1 MDDELLENDINR
13 NEILENISEIFIRY
27 GVRSSSMDDIAR
39 YLKMS
44 KKTLYGMFENK
55 NDVVDK
61 VVEYRKSVGELY
73 IDSLNMSNIDPI
85 PYLYRKMVD
94 AGMKF
99 TSQAVSSNLF
109 DVKKYHPEV
118 YQKHFREVNPKSIEV
133 IRAFFD
139 KGIADGVFRENT
151 NKDLQVYLFF
161 MQLLSLA
168 EPELNWNQEFDTYEV
183 ITTIIENFIRS
194 IATPKGLMQLE
205 LEDLIEKTQ

>member
-73 IDSLNMSNIDPI
+73 IDHLNISNIDPI

-168 EPELNWNQEFDTYEV
+168 EPELSWNQEFDTYEV

>member
-168 EPELNWNQEFDTYEV
+168 EPELSWNQEFDTYEV

>member
-39 YLKMS
+39 YLKIS

-168 EPELNWNQEFDTYEV
+168 EPELSWNQEFDTYEV